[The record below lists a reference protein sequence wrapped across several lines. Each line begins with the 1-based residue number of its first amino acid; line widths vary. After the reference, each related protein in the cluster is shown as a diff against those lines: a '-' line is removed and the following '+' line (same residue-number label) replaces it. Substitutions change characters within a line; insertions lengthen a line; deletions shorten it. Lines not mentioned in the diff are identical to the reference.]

1 MNEQLKS
8 LTWKY
13 FWKQKFKEVG
23 LFFGILI
30 LSIGVLYLLSYLGRW
45 INLDI
50 LKVPNPLVKAN
61 ETFFQHIFYG
71 IFGFVYLSSVII
83 LLCLIVSAFCE
94 WINSNWKKAKQRAK
108 MELVRS
114 KEK

>member
-8 LTWKY
+8 LTYKY
-13 FWKQKFKEVG
+13 FWQQKFKEVG
-23 LFFGILI
+23 LFFGIPI
-30 LSIGVLYLLSYLGRW
+30 LSIVILYLLSYLGRW

-71 IFGFVYLSSVII
+71 ILGFVYLSFVII
-83 LLCLIVSAFCE
+83 LLYIIVSAFCE
-94 WINSNWKKAKQRAK
+94 WIKSNWEKAKQRAK

-114 KEK
+114 KKK